1 MKRDLPKYVYRHR
14 DRYGTER
21 LYFRPPHGGAT
32 RLPEDP
38 TSSAFAS
45 AYKDAVR
52 SIATEA
58 RAISRVIHETPSHT
72 LRWLWLE
79 YERSREFR
87 SLERSTQ
94 RVRQLVI
101 EKCLAE
107 PIRPGAKEIYG
118 DCPISQ
124 LTAKAIKVLRDR
136 KADFPNAANG
146 RLKAI
151 RQMLS
156 WAIEA
161 EVTEDLTYNIA
172 RDVRNLRV
180 DGDGIHS
187 WTLDEVE
194 AFERTHP
201 LGSRARLA
209 FAMLLYTGQRRS
221 DMVTFGKQH
230 VRDGWLFFTQFKGRK
245 RRPIRLQI
253 PIIPSLQNVIDAS
266 PCGDL
271 TFLVTEY
278 GKPFTSNGFGNKMRE
293 WCNEAGLPQ
302 CSAHG
307 LRKAAAS
314 RLAELGCTDA
324 EIMAITGHTTRKEVD
339 RYTKG
344 ARQRTL
350 AESVLRRFEG
360 ASD

>member
-1 MKRDLPKYVYRHR
+1 MKRPLPKYVYRHR

-21 LYFRPPHGGAT
+21 LYYRPPNGGST
-32 RLPEDP
+32 RLPDDP
-38 TSSAFAS
+38 QSEAFAEAHRRLAEGAEHRPATKS
-45 AYKDAVR
+45 FAPPPPQNTLE
-52 SIATEA
+52 SIW
-58 RAISRVIHETPSHT
+58 RQ
-72 LRWLWLE
+72 

-87 SLERSTQ
+87 ALEKSTQ

-101 EKCLAE
+101 EKCLKE
-107 PIRPGAKEIYG
+107 PIRPDASETFG
-118 DCPISQ
+118 DCPVNM

-161 EVTEDLTYNIA
+161 EVDDDLTYNIA
-172 RDVRNLRV
+172 RDVRNLKV
-180 DGDGIHS
+180 MGDGFHS

-194 AFERTHP
+194 QFERTHP

-209 FAMLLYTGQRRS
+209 FALLLYTGQRRS
-221 DMVTFGKQH
+221 DMVTFGRQH

-245 RRPIRLQI
+245 RNPIRMQI
-253 PIIPSLQNVIDAS
+253 PIVPELQKVIDAS

-271 TFLVTEY
+271 TFLMTDY
-278 GKPFTSNGFGNKMRE
+278 GKPFTSNGFGNKMRQ
-293 WCNEAGLPQ
+293 WCDEARLPD

-344 ARQRTL
+344 ARQRAL
-350 AESVLRRFEG
+350 AENVLRRVEQ
-360 ASD
+360 ASE